1 MGNVKAGIQFIKIEL
16 FLNRKLI
23 LWLSLVFSLLFI
35 LTAKTVPQL
44 SPLYD
49 IALFGGGLLMS
60 SVAFKKIHE
69 KNTAM
74 LYMTLP
80 VSTITRYLSLW
91 LLTGPVYLIFITLL
105 YGMGMMISIFQGFF
119 FFIDMFSFF
128 HICLNYL
135 ILNAIFLWGSIT
147 FKKLPL
153 IKTLFSLLLLGIILA
168 IIKGIIFQGPWL
180 IFISYQWT
188 QSVWLALGVVA
199 FISAYYQFK
208 KCEIK

>member
-1 MGNVKAGIQFIKIEL
+1 MNNLTACFQLMKIEL

-23 LWLSLVFSLLFI
+23 MWLTLVFGLLFI

-44 SPLYD
+44 SPLYQ
-49 IALFGGGLLMS
+49 IALFGGGILIS
-60 SVAFKKIHE
+60 SSSFKKIHE

-80 VSTITRYLSLW
+80 VSTATRYLSLW
-91 LLTGPVYLIFITLL
+91 LMTGPIYLIFITFL
-105 YGMGMMISIFQGFF
+105 YALGMILSIFQGLFF
-119 FFIDMFSFF
+119 YFDIFSFSYV
-128 HICLNYL
+128 CLNYL
-135 ILNAIFLWGSIT
+135 ILNAIFLWGSVT
-147 FKKLPL
+147 FKKLSL
-153 IKTLFSLLLLGIILA
+153 IKTLFSLLIFGIVLA

-180 IFISYQWT
+180 IFISYRWA